1 MVSVKRLIAL
11 IPVLA
16 IVLAGC
22 SGGAPMAPTNSDF
35 FVALPR
41 IVAEFDKDGAP
52 TVAGISSDLVSKLT
66 NMDMSAMKLDPATI
80 AAVQSGDIQHVEVL
94 HKDNGFYVFVNGK
107 LVPHVGWSD
116 QAFTTLGKT
125 IESVGMLDPTVTK
138 IVKMFLPLLTRVGVD
153 LVVKFPVKD
162 GGTAVPVRDVNTP
175 VDVPAATP
183 VQPGFIARLTTK
195 FSEEGVPSIADIS
208 TRDLAAVFGD
218 MGFDFRTLE
227 LPPDTIKGL
236 QESNI
241 QHVVLKTGSDGITI
255 YVNGEP
261 LPNVAWSD
269 PELQNTAD
277 LVNAFLS
284 DPALNDVRTV
294 VSTML
299 PTLRQADAEVVLMFP
314 VAANQQ
320 AIPLPTAK

>member
-1 MVSVKRLIAL
+1 
-11 IPVLA
+11 
-16 IVLAGC
+16 VLAGC

-41 IVAEFDKDGAP
+41 ITVEFDQDGAP
-52 TVAGISSDLVSKLT
+52 TVAGISANLIQTLT
-66 NMDMSAMKLDPATI
+66 GMDMSSMKLDPATI
-80 AAVQSGDIQHVEVL
+80 AALQAGDIQHVEIL
-94 HKDNGFYVFVNGK
+94 HKDNGFFLFVNGK
-107 LVPHVGWSD
+107 LVPHIGWSD
-116 QAFTTLGKT
+116 QAFNTLSKTLG
-125 IESVGMLDPTVTK
+125 SLGLLDPTLTN
-138 IVKMFLPLLTRVGVD
+138 ILKMFLPLVTRMGVD
-153 LVVKFPVKD
+153 LVVEFPVKE
-162 GGTAVPVRDVNTP
+162 GNTEIPVRDINTP

-227 LPPDTIKGL
+227 LPPETIKGL
-236 QESNI
+236 QDSNI
-241 QHVVLKTGSDGITI
+241 QHVVLKTGADGVMI

-277 LVNAFLS
+277 LVNAFLT
-284 DPALNDVRTV
+284 DPSLADVRTV
-294 VSTML
+294 VSTLL
-299 PTLRQADAEVVLMFP
+299 PTLRQVDSEIVLMFP
-314 VAANQQ
+314 AAANQQ
-320 AIPLPTAK
+320 AIPLPGAK